1 MRLLTFSG
9 FRGSGKDRAVN
20 YLGINYLYQRLAF
33 ADILK
38 EHVSKM
44 YNIPMNLL
52 LDSKYKETPLLN
64 LPVNTTDSF
73 VKTIHELLKD
83 EFVTYENRLFWTPR
97 ALLILEGSIKRSV
110 DSNYWINKVID
121 KIKNTDSNLQ
131 LFAVS
136 DLRYKNEYFK
146 LKKEFGDNM
155 VSIRIN
161 RYDNV
166 NTNDPSENDLNDHE
180 FDYVIDNKGTIEEFY
195 KKLDDLMEVINK
207 K

>member
-161 RYDNV
+161 RYDSV